1 MSENRT
7 VLQLLVAVSLV
18 GLISLGGC
26 ETREIGKPSSGESG
40 RAEQAQESGEREL
53 VASDNFE
60 RQSLGDRWYRGTG
73 EDGSGDW
80 KIEDGWLQA
89 SNIKNDPLWL
99 DRKLPENVRVE
110 FDAKARSTEGDLKA
124 EIFGDG
130 EHHATGYILIMGGW
144 DNQLDVVARLDEH
157 GEDRK
162 EQRSSGVEKGK
173 VYRWAIE
180 RTDGTLRWYVDGEL
194 YMSYPDDDP
203 LRGEDHRYFAFNDW
217 EAPVA
222 FDNLR
227 IYRLD

>member
-1 MSENRT
+1 MTDYRT
-7 VLQLLVAVSLV
+7 IARSFAAISLV
-18 GLISLGGC
+18 VLGGLAGC
-26 ETREIGKPSSGESG
+26 ETREIGKESKGGGSG
-40 RAEQAQESGEREL
+40 AEQAQERDEREL
-53 VASDNFE
+53 VVSDNFD
-60 RQSLGDRWYRGTG
+60 RQSLGDRWHRGSG
-73 EDGSGDW
+73 EDGSGSW
-80 KIEDGWLQA
+80 EIEDGWLQA

-110 FDAKARSTEGDLKA
+110 FDAKARSSEGDLKA

-157 GEDRK
+157 GDDRK
-162 EQRSSGVEKGK
+162 EQRSPGVEQGK

-194 YMSYPDDDP
+194 YMTYPDDEP
-203 LRGEDHRYFAFNDW
+203 LRGEEHRYFAFNDW

>member
-1 MSENRT
+1 MTDYRT
-7 VLQLLVAVSLV
+7 ILQLFAVISLV
-18 GLISLGGC
+18 GLGGLAGC
-26 ETREIGKPSSGESG
+26 ETREIGKESNEESRG
-40 RAEQAQESGEREL
+40 AEQAQESGEREL
-53 VASDNFE
+53 VVSDNFE
-60 RQSLGDRWYRGTG
+60 RESLGERWHRGTG
-73 EDGSGDW
+73 ENGSGTW
-80 KIEDGWLQA
+80 SIEDGWLQA

-99 DRKLPENVRVE
+99 DRKLPEKVRVE
-110 FDAKARSTEGDLKA
+110 FDARARSSEGDLKA

-157 GEDRK
+157 GDDRK
-162 EQRSSGVEKGK
+162 EQRSPGVAKGK

-194 YMSYPDDDP
+194 YMSYPDDSP